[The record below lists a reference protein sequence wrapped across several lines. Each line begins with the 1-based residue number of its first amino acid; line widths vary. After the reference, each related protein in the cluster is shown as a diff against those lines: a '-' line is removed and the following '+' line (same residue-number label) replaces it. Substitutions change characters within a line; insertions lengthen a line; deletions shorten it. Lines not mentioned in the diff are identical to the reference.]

1 MFTNSQV
8 RIVVV
13 DDTPPVSSY
22 YKDILEDEG
31 FSDVS
36 NFLDPKEVLSLAK
49 SGDLRPDIVVTDF
62 DLGYTNGVLLLN
74 SLLKINPFLK
84 SIIVTGSR
92 ERVESVSRMYPIIE
106 KNHRV
111 SSEIVNMVKMY
122 VEEFEDLKIH
132 GF

>member
-1 MFTNSQV
+1 MLTNTQI

-22 YKDILEDEG
+22 YKDVLEDEG

-36 NFLDPKEVLSLAK
+36 DFLDPKEVLSLAQ
-49 SGDLRPDIVVTDF
+49 SGNLRPDIVIADF
-62 DLGYTNGVLLLN
+62 DMGKTNGVVLLN

-84 SIIVTGSR
+84 SMIVTGSP
-92 ERVESVSRMYPIIE
+92 ERAAEVSRMYPIIE
-106 KNHRV
+106 KNFRV
-111 SSEIVNMVKMY
+111 GSEIVKLVKMY
-122 VEEFEDLKIH
+122 VEELEGLRMH